1 LRDPEARLEDI
12 LRAARDAAELVSRG
26 RKTFDGDPL
35 LQRAAKNIVSEIGEA
50 AKAIPAS
57 VLETIPGVPW
67 RAVKGMRDKVTHD
80 YPEVDLDI
88 LWDTLVTSLPAVAGC
103 ILDARQQRP
112 GAHTDTDPS

>member
-1 LRDPEARLEDI
+1 VR
-12 LRAARDAAELVSRG
+12 RG
-26 RKTFDGDPL
+26 RKAFDGDPL

-88 LWDTLVTSLPAVAGC
+88 LWDTLVTSIPAVAER
-103 ILDARQQRP
+103 IIEVR
-112 GAHTDTDPS
+112 